1 MESALRDDQKDL
13 KKSQATL
20 FLFSF
25 LHSELC
31 LEDKEQK
38 LLLSDYSVLS
48 FYTPTRPLAFR
59 VSCPMGLVFLPP
71 SPLSDVH
78 THTQFLSGSAS

>member
-1 MESALRDDQKDL
+1 MESALRDDEKDL
-13 KKSQATL
+13 KEKSQATL

-25 LHSELC
+25 LHSEFC

-48 FYTPTRPLAFR
+48 FYTPTHPMALRA
-59 VSCPMGLVFLPP
+59 SCPMTPRACL
-71 SPLSDVH
+71 
-78 THTQFLSGSAS
+78 